1 MVMVIILRLS
11 THHLKTH
18 PGQTQKQ
25 GFKIVSLMNDP
36 TNREKRERWLSSMM
50 TEESPDITEKL
61 MLLLSHPFLKF
72 VKKQPVDQ
80 HQRY

>member
-25 GFKIVSLMNDP
+25 GYSLLMNNL

-61 MLLLSHPFLKF
+61 MLLFSHPFLQF